1 MIFQESITLCD
12 NGEMMF
18 ALGSSACA
26 QGGGAALWR
35 AWLSVEATMVDGVGQ
50 ALLSRREEQ
59 HGSGLGGGRGT
70 TGICQKEGGPRDT
83 RGGLEGEILADVLG
97 SKMDLEY
104 MRSCGVCD
112 IGPFAGVTFSVF
124 REDSGIERDSLQG
137 GVWIILFPS
146 CVIMRKLLSL
156 SELQLLSHL

>member
-1 MIFQESITLCD
+1 MGWVRPCFPG
-12 NGEMMF
+12 GE
-18 ALGSSACA
+18 
-26 QGGGAALWR
+26 
-35 AWLSVEATMVDGVGQ
+35 EH
-50 ALLSRREEQ
+50 
-59 HGSGLGGGRGT
+59 HGRGLGWGLGT
-70 TGICQKEGGPRDT
+70 TGTCQKEGGPRDT

-97 SKMDLEY
+97 SKTDLEY
-104 MRSCGVCD
+104 MGSCGVCD

-146 CVIMRKLLSL
+146 CVILRKLLSL